1 LLEKA
6 FLLLIYKTNSN
17 WRSAMAAGNVDYR
30 SASQTG
36 YNSLGAKKRI
46 VADYVLENPMK
57 GLVK

>member
-1 LLEKA
+1 M
-6 FLLLIYKTNSN
+6 TT
-17 WRSAMAAGNVDYR
+17 GNIDYR
-30 SASQTG
+30 TAIQTG